1 MFRNRTSNAEMEET
15 QALERPNKR
24 LKLDSEEQK
33 QALQSKDFSINDTQI
48 ASSSLQKS
56 DQRADSID
64 TKATMEAQSL
74 KESEVG
80 IVGYVSSSLEGFTGI
95 LKKRYTDFLVNEIL
109 PNGEVCHLRS
119 TKAPR
124 GTQREAREN
133 HQHESM
139 EIAKSEVEPDNPV
152 EKNED
157 KTVNVKSGTTNGV
170 ELQGTADSENGT
182 STRIE
187 EAKVPDEKAPKQSI
201 EEQESSKVDEIPSDD
216 KALLVS
222 YLNETAVTE
231 LLKLYTKILANPNI
245 KPKEHGTVRT
255 DFTSDRSVRGQIHQA
270 IRRIFSSRIDSST
283 DNDGILVLSAA
294 LPSYRQPRNQPGRG
308 GYGHATGRERGGRP
322 MWAERGGNF
331 LHFTLFKENKDT
343 MEVVSFLAK
352 QLKTKPRDFQ
362 FAGTKDR
369 RAVTIQRVS
378 AYRLDAER
386 VANLNRMIRGSQLG
400 DFSYQPQGLE
410 LGDLKGNEF
419 VITLRECSFPS
430 IGINHSMA
438 SRLASAKSLISDA
451 MNSLQRNGFTNYYGL
466 QRFGTF
472 STRTDTIGLA
482 LLQSNFP
489 LATSLIL
496 CYNPDALT
504 AALDPTSG
512 STHST
517 NTSAI
522 GQDDKSRA
530 LAISLFESREQDIQK
545 ILANLPYK
553 FSAESNVIR
562 HLHRRPTDHAGAI
575 ALIPRNLKLMYVH
588 AYQSVVWNFAA
599 TKRQEVYGD
608 KVVEGDLVLVHEHPD
623 TSTAEAQMKT
633 TTNETVDAD
642 GEIVLQPAQDDRS
655 NNADAM
661 FERARPLSGAEAAS
675 GRYSIFDIVLP
686 QPGFDVLYPSN
697 EIGKFYESFM
707 GSEAGGGLDPHD
719 MRRKVKDFSLSGS
732 YRKVRARVEV
742 GEVDVRAYSGEMRQF
757 VLTDLER
764 LRMKKDGE
772 VGDNGLVVEDESEEG
787 EGDKIAVVLKFQLG
801 SSQYA
806 TMALRELMKG
816 GVVVHKP
823 DFGGRG

>member
-1 MFRNRTSNAEMEET
+1 VFRNKTSNAEMEET
-15 QALERPNKR
+15 QAFERPNKR
-24 LKLDSEEQK
+24 LKLDSEEQERV
-33 QALQSKDFSINDTQI
+33 LQSKDFPINDTQI
-48 ASSSLQKS
+48 ASSSVQKS
-56 DQRADSID
+56 DQRADSLD

-109 PNGEVCHLRS
+109 PNGEVCHLKN

-124 GTQREAREN
+124 GTQREVREN
-133 HQHESM
+133 HQDDSI
-139 EIAKSEVEPDNPV
+139 EIVKSEAEPDHPA

-157 KTVNVKSGTTNGV
+157 KSVIVNSGTTNGV
-170 ELQGTADSENGT
+170 ELRGTADSENGI
-182 STRIE
+182 STGLDK
-187 EAKVPDEKAPKQSI
+187 AKAPDEESPKKST
-201 EEQESSKVDEIPSDD
+201 EERESSKIEEISSDD
-216 KALLVS
+216 RALLVS

-283 DNDGILVLSAA
+283 DSEGILVLSAA

-308 GYGHATGRERGGRP
+308 GYGHTTGRERGGRP
-322 MWAERGGNF
+322 TWAERGGNF

-369 RAVTIQRVS
+369 RAVTVQRVS

-386 VANLNRMIRGSQLG
+386 VANLNRMIRGSQMG

-438 SRLASAKSLISDA
+438 PWLASAKSLISDA
-451 MNSLQRNGFTNYYGL
+451 MSSLHTNGFTNYYGL

-472 STRTDTIGLA
+472 STSTDTIGLA

-496 CYNPDALT
+496 SYNPNALT

-530 LAISLFESREQDIQK
+530 LAISLFESKEQDIQK

-562 HLHRRPTDHAGAI
+562 HLHRHPTDHAGAI

-588 AYQSVVWNFAA
+588 AYQSMVWNFAA

-608 KVVEGDLVLVHEHPD
+608 KVAEGDLVLVHEHPN
-623 TSTAEAQMKT
+623 TSTAEAQMK
-633 TTNETVDAD
+633 ETVDAD

-661 FERARPLSGAEAAS
+661 FERARPLSAAEAAS

-732 YRKVRARVEV
+732 YRKVRARVEG
-742 GEVDVRAYSGEMRQF
+742 GEVEVRGYSGEMRQF

-764 LRMKKDGE
+764 LRKKQNVVDGI
-772 VGDNGLVVEDESEEG
+772 NGLVVEDESEEG

>member
-1 MFRNRTSNAEMEET
+1 MEET

-24 LKLDSEEQK
+24 LKLDSEEQD
-33 QALQSKDFSINDTQI
+33 QVLQGEDFPINEAQTASFSTQN
-48 ASSSLQKS
+48 S
-56 DQRADSID
+56 DQRVNSLD
-64 TKATMEAQSL
+64 TKASMEAQSL

-80 IVGYVSSSLEGFTGI
+80 IIGYVSSSLEGFTGI

-109 PNGEVCHLRS
+109 PNGQVCHLKN

-124 GTQREAREN
+124 ANQRETREN
-133 HQHESM
+133 RQDDNM
-139 EIAKSEVEPDNPV
+139 GTVKSEAESDHPV

-157 KTVNVKSGTTNGV
+157 QSVNVKSGTTNRV
-170 ELQGTADSENGT
+170 ELRSTADGENGT
-182 STRIE
+182 LNAIE
-187 EAKVPDEKAPKQSI
+187 KAKVPDEESPKRAT
-201 EEQESSKVDEIPSDD
+201 EEQESSKADEISSEDR
-216 KALLVS
+216 ALLVS
-222 YLNETAVTE
+222 YLNETAVSE
-231 LLKLYTKILANPNI
+231 LLKLYTRILANPNI

-255 DFTSDRSVRGQIHQA
+255 DFTSDRSVRGHIHQA

-308 GYGHATGRERGGRP
+308 GYGHGTGRERGGKP
-322 MWAERGGNF
+322 TWVERGGNF
-331 LHFTLFKENKDT
+331 LHFSLYKENKDT

-369 RAVTIQRVS
+369 RAVTVQRVS

-386 VANLNRMIRGSQLG
+386 VANLNRMLRGSQLG
-400 DFSYQPQGLE
+400 DFSYQQQGLE

-419 VITLRECSFPS
+419 VITLRDCDFPS
-430 IGINHSMA
+430 VRINHSMA

-451 MNSLQRNGFTNYYGL
+451 LSSLHNNGFTNYYGL

-482 LLQSNFP
+482 LLKSDFP

-496 CYNPDALT
+496 SYNSSALT

-530 LAISLFESREQDIQK
+530 MAISLFESKEQDIQK
-545 ILANLPYK
+545 ILENLPYK

-575 ALIPRNLKLMYVH
+575 AMIPRNLKLMYVH
-588 AYQSVVWNFAA
+588 AYQSMVWNFAA
-599 TKRQEVYGD
+599 TKRQEVYGN
-608 KVVEGDLVLVHEHPD
+608 KVVEGDLVLVNEHPD
-623 TSTAEAQMKT
+623 TSTVEAQMK

-661 FERARPLSGAEAAS
+661 FERARPLSAAEAAS
-675 GRYSIFDIVLP
+675 GQYSVFDIVLP

-697 EIGKFYESFM
+697 EIGKFYETFM

-732 YRKVRARVEV
+732 YRKMRARIEG
-742 GEVDVRAYSGEMRQF
+742 GEVDVRAYSGETRQF

-764 LRMKKDGE
+764 LRKKKDVENG
-772 VGDNGLVVEDESEEG
+772 GTGLVVEEDESEEG